1 MASELYI
8 EDKLVDLPTDADISI
23 EYAIAKIGEIEKR
36 SGVRSAEFTIP
47 KTAKNKAIFENPDD
61 VNNIGTKPYRRLK
74 ARYYSN
80 GIDQQISFAT
90 LKESAQGYNVNI
102 YGGNSD
108 FFAALKDGK
117 LTDIDFSAYD
127 YYHTLTNYVATR
139 TDLDIP
145 RSIALNVE
153 QPTAIALG
161 DIRYQPPSV
170 SIEFLL
176 EQMAASQGYTL
187 NNETKLKYGYPNQ
200 LMVLPLCKEWLRD
213 FNGDKYN
220 CEFYSDT
227 KVASTPIIDRVK
239 FTDFISGDPKYF
251 TPQAL
256 ALWDGYICLNDE
268 LQITYSLTITVDVSL
283 DFAPLMLPLGIRIRN
298 GTSIVN
304 TLLVPYLSV
313 PAGLNTYTITG
324 TNSVSPQSGYDD
336 SVALYVDIF
345 PTNDTINNLPTV
357 TFVEATISITNVN
370 VLEPTKVNGSPSTIF
385 LSRQF
390 CTVNSLIPDTKQSEL
405 IATYLKLTC
414 SLIQVDEVN
423 KVVNIVPFEK
433 LNDNIANSLDWSNKL
448 DLTDTP
454 QITFAVDG
462 YAQRNLC
469 RWQYDERIDPNQ
481 NATFANGVITLDDQN
496 LDDEQDLIEID
507 FSASTQAL
515 TGGLVIADLQ
525 IFNDDGT
532 FKDEIDQRILFA
544 KFNDVAFTY
553 TDGTTNSA
561 QTTDILLTHFQK
573 SGEIN
578 LGFDDNLIPT
588 FYQAFIDVLDKAKI
602 VTCLLRLNA
611 SDINQ
616 LDLTIPVYIE
626 YFNSYFYVSKISGYN
641 PNRNVSTLVELVK
654 LY

>member
-139 TDLDIP
+139 TDLDVP

-161 DIRYQPPSV
+161 NIAYQPPSV
-170 SIEFLL
+170 SIEFIL
-176 EQMAASQGYTL
+176 EQIAASQGYNL

-220 CEFYSDT
+220 CEFFGDT
-227 KVASTPIIDRVK
+227 LAFPGISSVNVILLTDKISGNDIYFSSAAVASWNGGAI
-239 FTDFISGDPKYF
+239 Y
-251 TPQAL
+251 
-256 ALWDGYICLNDE
+256 LNDIINVDYE
-268 LQITYSLTITVDVSL
+268 IEVTITVTNNSSSINLIVHSI
-283 DFAPLMLPLGIRIRN
+283 GINDIIPA
-298 GTSIVN
+298 GDLVIGVN
-304 TLLVPYLSV
+304 TFTYSGSSTLTQSISLENVIYFEILS
-313 PAGLNTYTITG
+313 A
-324 TNSVSPQSGYDD
+324 SS
-336 SVALYVDIF
+336 LY
-345 PTNDTINNLPTV
+345 NA
-357 TFVEATISITNVN
+357 ATASIKITN
-370 VLEPTKVNGSPSTIF
+370 TKVIQPTAVGQTVGGY

-390 CTVNSLIPDTKQSEL
+390 TTVNSLLPDTKQSEL
-405 IATYLKLTC
+405 LATYLKLTC

-423 KVVNIVPFEK
+423 KVVNIIPFEK
-433 LNDNIANSLDWSNKL
+433 LNDNIANALDWSNKL

-469 RWQYDERIDPNQ
+469 TWQYDERIDPNQ
-481 NATFANGVITLDDQN
+481 NATFANGVIALDDQN

-515 TGGLVIADLQ
+515 TGGLVVADLQ

>member
-139 TDLDIP
+139 TDLDVP

-161 DIRYQPPSV
+161 NIAYQPPSV

-220 CEFYSDT
+220 CEFYGDTLVLPAPAAANKIMMLTKISGSDIYFDPSSIATWDGSVILNDIITVTYNIVINITVTIVGNITIDVNSIGISDT
-227 KVASTPIIDRVK
+227 RLAADVVVGVNTFTYSGTATLTPSALTDDANAITISFLTAAIYTVAD
-239 FTDFISGDPKYF
+239 
-251 TPQAL
+251 A
-256 ALWDGYICLNDE
+256 
-268 LQITYSLTITVDVSL
+268 SLTITDTVVVTPTEVN
-283 DFAPLMLPLGIRIRN
+283 ALP
-298 GTSIVN
+298 SVN
-304 TLLVPYLSV
+304 F
-313 PAGLNTYTITG
+313 I
-324 TNSVSPQSGYDD
+324 
-336 SVALYVDIF
+336 
-345 PTNDTINNLPTV
+345 
-357 TFVEATISITNVN
+357 
-370 VLEPTKVNGSPSTIF
+370 
-385 LSRQF
+385 SRQF
-390 CTVNSLIPDTKQSEL
+390 TTVNSLLPDTKQSEL
-405 IATYLKLTC
+405 LATYLKLTC

-423 KVVNIVPFEK
+423 KVVNIIPFEK
-433 LNDNIANSLDWSNKL
+433 LNDNIPNALDWSNKL

-469 RWQYDERIDPNQ
+469 TWQYDEVFDPNQ

-515 TGGLVIADLQ
+515 TGGLIVADLQ

-553 TDGTTNSA
+553 TDGTSNSA

-578 LGFDDNLIPT
+578 LGFNDNLIPT

>member
-8 EDKLVDLPTDADISI
+8 EDRLVDLPTDADISI

-117 LTDIDFSAYD
+117 LTDIDFSDYD

-139 TDLDIP
+139 TDLDVP
-145 RSIALNVE
+145 RSISLNVE
-153 QPTAIALG
+153 QPSAIALG
-161 DIRYQPPSV
+161 NIAYQPPSV

-200 LMVLPLCKEWLRD
+200 LMVMPLCKEWLRD

-220 CEFYSDT
+220 CEFFGNTLVLPAPFASNKIMMLTKISGSDIYFDPTSIATWDGSVILNDIITVTYNIVINITVTTVGNITIDVNSIGISDT
-227 KVASTPIIDRVK
+227 RLAADVVVGVNTFTYSGTATLTPSALTDDANAITISFLTSAIYTVAD
-239 FTDFISGDPKYF
+239 
-251 TPQAL
+251 A
-256 ALWDGYICLNDE
+256 
-268 LQITYSLTITVDVSL
+268 SLTITDTVVVTPTEVN
-283 DFAPLMLPLGIRIRN
+283 ALP
-298 GTSIVN
+298 SVN
-304 TLLVPYLSV
+304 F
-313 PAGLNTYTITG
+313 I
-324 TNSVSPQSGYDD
+324 
-336 SVALYVDIF
+336 
-345 PTNDTINNLPTV
+345 
-357 TFVEATISITNVN
+357 
-370 VLEPTKVNGSPSTIF
+370 
-385 LSRQF
+385 SRQF
-390 CTVNSLIPDTKQSEL
+390 TTVNSLVPDLKQSDL
-405 IATYLKLTC
+405 LVTYLKLTC

-423 KVVNIVPFEK
+423 KNIKIIPFEK
-433 LNDNIANSLDWSNKL
+433 LNDNIANALDWSNKL

-469 RWQYDERIDPNQ
+469 TWQYDEILTKRPL
-481 NATFANGVITLDDQN
+481 ANGVIQLDDQN

-507 FSASTQAL
+507 FSATPQAL
-515 TGGLVIADLQ
+515 KSGFNISFLP
-525 IFNDDGT
+525 IFNSGGT
-532 FKDEIDQRILFA
+532 FRDAIDQRILFA

-553 TDGTTNSA
+553 TDGTSNSA

-641 PNRNVSTLVELVK
+641 PNRNVSTKVELVK

>member
-8 EDKLVDLPTDADISI
+8 DDKLVDLPTDTDISI

-36 SGVRSAEFTIP
+36 SGARSAEFTIP

-61 VNNIGTKPYRRLK
+61 VNNVGTKPYRRIK

-90 LKESAQGYNVNI
+90 LKESAQGYSVNI

-108 FFAALKDGK
+108 FFAALKDGE
-117 LTDIDFSAYD
+117 LSDIDFSSYD

-139 TDLDIP
+139 TDLNVP
-145 RSIALNVE
+145 RSIAKNFE
-153 QPTAIALG
+153 QPSALTIQ

-170 SIEFLL
+170 SIEFIL
-176 EQMAASQGYTL
+176 EQIAAAQGYTL

-220 CEFYSDT
+220 CEFFGDTLVLPAPAAANKIMMLTKISGSDVYFDSASIATWDGSVILNDVITVTYDIVINITVTTPGNITIDVNSIGISDT
-227 KVASTPIIDRVK
+227 RLAADVIVGVNTFTYSGTATLTPSAL
-239 FTDFISGDPKYF
+239 TDDANAITISFLTAAIYTD
-251 TPQAL
+251 AD
-256 ALWDGYICLNDE
+256 A
-268 LQITYSLTITVDVSL
+268 SLTITDTVVVTPTSVDANPS
-283 DFAPLMLPLGIRIRN
+283 
-298 GTSIVN
+298 VN
-304 TLLVPYLSV
+304 F
-313 PAGLNTYTITG
+313 I
-324 TNSVSPQSGYDD
+324 
-336 SVALYVDIF
+336 
-345 PTNDTINNLPTV
+345 
-357 TFVEATISITNVN
+357 
-370 VLEPTKVNGSPSTIF
+370 
-385 LSRQF
+385 SRQF
-390 CTVNSLIPDTKQSEL
+390 CTVNSLLPELKQSDL
-405 IATYLKLTC
+405 LATYLKLTC

-423 KVVNIVPFEK
+423 KVVSIVPFEK
-433 LNDNIANSLDWSNKL
+433 ITDNIPNALDWSNKL

-454 QITFAVDG
+454 QITFAIDG

-469 RWQYDERIDPNQ
+469 TWQYDEVFDPNQ
-481 NATFANGVITLDDQN
+481 TATFANGVITLDDAN
-496 LDDEQDLIEID
+496 LENEQDLIEID

-515 TGGLVIADLQ
+515 TGGFNIADLQ
-525 IFNDDGT
+525 LFNSDGT
-532 FKDEIDQRILFA
+532 FRDEIGQRILFA

-553 TDGTTNSA
+553 TDGTSTSA
-561 QTTDILLTHFQK
+561 QTTNILLTHFQK

-616 LDLTIPVYIE
+616 LDLTKPVYIE
-626 YFNSYFYVSKISGYN
+626 YFNSYFYISQISSYN
-641 PNRNVSTLVELVK
+641 PNGNKSTSVELVK

>member
-108 FFAALKDGK
+108 FFAALKDGN

-139 TDLDIP
+139 TDLNVP

-161 DIRYQPPSV
+161 NIAYQPPSV

-176 EQMAASQGYTL
+176 EQIAASQGYTL

-200 LMVLPLCKEWLRD
+200 LMVLPLCRD
-213 FNGDKYN
+213 FVRDTDGDRYN
-220 CEFYSDT
+220 CKFTANNTFPLGMIYNIFDFTNKVFGKDTYFSPDALATWLGFVVLNDNITINYKIDITLTLTTTATLSIFLFNTPISGVLLETIAAGDLVIGVNTFSYSGQITLSPNPSNEDAIVLGVAFSQSVGFSSAECSFEISDT
-227 KVASTPIIDRVK
+227 IIN
-239 FTDFISGDPKYF
+239 SGTAIDPTIGSAFQSRQYF
-251 TPQAL
+251 T
-256 ALWDGYICLNDE
+256 
-268 LQITYSLTITVDVSL
+268 
-283 DFAPLMLPLGIRIRN
+283 
-298 GTSIVN
+298 VN
-304 TLLVPYLSV
+304 TL
-313 PAGLNTYTITG
+313 
-324 TNSVSPQSGYDD
+324 
-336 SVALYVDIF
+336 
-345 PTNDTINNLPTV
+345 
-357 TFVEATISITNVN
+357 
-370 VLEPTKVNGSPSTIF
+370 
-385 LSRQF
+385 
-390 CTVNSLIPDTKQSEL
+390 IPDIKQSEL
-405 IATYLKLTC
+405 LATYLKLTC

-423 KVVNIVPFEK
+423 KMVNIVPFEK
-433 LNDNIANSLDWSNKL
+433 LNDNIPNALDWSNKL

-454 QITFAVDG
+454 QITFAIDG

-469 RWQYDERIDPNQ
+469 TWKYDERIDPNQ
-481 NATFANGVITLDDQN
+481 TATFANGVITLDDQN

-515 TGGLVIADLQ
+515 TGGLVVADLQ

-553 TDGTTNSA
+553 TDGTSNSA

-588 FYQAFIDVLDKAKI
+588 FYQSFIDVLDKAKI

>member
-108 FFAALKDGK
+108 FFAALKDGN

-139 TDLDIP
+139 TDLDVP

-170 SIEFLL
+170 SIEFIL
-176 EQMAASQGYTL
+176 EQIAASQGYTL

-220 CEFYSDT
+220 CEFFGDT
-227 KVASTPIIDRVK
+227 TLIPGVASTNRILLLDK
-239 FTDFISGDPKYF
+239 ISGSDIYF
-251 TPQAL
+251 DAAAL
-256 ALWDGYICLNDE
+256 ASWNGLVVQLNDTLE
-268 LQITYSLTITVDVSL
+268 VDYEIVITIDVITPASFTIEINSIGITDVIPIGDIVVGTNTFTYSGTATLTPSGVNLVNDIYFDISMVFGGNYSGMTGSL
-283 DFAPLMLPLGIRIRN
+283 K
-298 GTSIVN
+298 
-304 TLLVPYLSV
+304 
-313 PAGLNTYTITG
+313 
-324 TNSVSPQSGYDD
+324 
-336 SVALYVDIF
+336 
-345 PTNDTINNLPTV
+345 
-357 TFVEATISITNVN
+357 ITN
-370 VLEPTKVNGSPSTIF
+370 TKVIEPSSVTLGNTSGF
-385 LSRQF
+385 LGKEF
-390 CTVNSLIPDTKQSEL
+390 TTVNSLLPDTKQSEL
-405 IATYLKLTC
+405 LATYLKLTC

-433 LNDNIANSLDWSNKL
+433 LNDNIANALDWSNKL

-469 RWQYDERIDPNQ
+469 TWQYDEMFDPNQ
-481 NATFANGVITLDDQN
+481 NATFANGVIALDDQN

-515 TGGLVIADLQ
+515 TGGLVVADLQ

>member
-139 TDLDIP
+139 TDLNVP

-161 DIRYQPPSV
+161 NIAYQPPSV

-220 CEFYSDT
+220 CEFYGDT
-227 KVASTPIIDRVK
+227 LAFPGISSVNVILLTDKISGNDIYFSSAAVASWNGGAI
-239 FTDFISGDPKYF
+239 Y
-251 TPQAL
+251 
-256 ALWDGYICLNDE
+256 LNDIINVDYE
-268 LQITYSLTITVDVSL
+268 IEVTITVTNNSSSINLIVHSI
-283 DFAPLMLPLGIRIRN
+283 GINDIIPAGDLVIGVN
-298 GTSIVN
+298 TFTYSGTS
-304 TLLVPYLSV
+304 TLTQSISLENVIYFEILS
-313 PAGLNTYTITG
+313 A
-324 TNSVSPQSGYDD
+324 SS
-336 SVALYVDIF
+336 LY
-345 PTNDTINNLPTV
+345 NA
-357 TFVEATISITNVN
+357 ATASIKITNTRVI
-370 VLEPTKVNGSPSTIF
+370 EPTAVGQTVGGY

-390 CTVNSLIPDTKQSEL
+390 TTVNSLLPDTKQSDL
-405 IATYLKLTC
+405 LATYLKLTC
-414 SLIQVDEVN
+414 SLIQVDEIN

-433 LNDNIANSLDWSNKL
+433 LNDNIANALDWSNKL

-469 RWQYDERIDPNQ
+469 TWQYDSVFDPNQ
-481 NATFANGVITLDDQN
+481 NATFANGVIALDDQN

-515 TGGLVIADLQ
+515 TGGLVVADLQ

-553 TDGTTNSA
+553 TDGTSNSA

>member
-139 TDLDIP
+139 TDLNVP

-170 SIEFLL
+170 SIEFIL

-187 NNETKLKYGYPNQ
+187 NNETKLKYDYPNQ

-220 CEFYSDT
+220 CEFFGDTLGVPDFSGRTQVLMLTKLSGSDN
-227 KVASTPIIDRVK
+227 
-239 FTDFISGDPKYF
+239 YF
-251 TPQAL
+251 SPTAIATWAGL
-256 ALWDGYICLNDE
+256 VVLNDIININYKITF
-268 LQITYSLTITVDVSL
+268 QINVTTVGDLAIYVDPLAVHLVSNTNVSL
-283 DFAPLMLPLGIRIRN
+283 GLNTFVFTGSGQLNEQNAGNDYSNPIEIAFLFNGVYTTVNATFEITNTVVIEPTAVDAFAPLN
-298 GTSIVN
+298 
-304 TLLVPYLSV
+304 YLSRE
-313 PAGLNTYTITG
+313 Y
-324 TNSVSPQSGYDD
+324 
-336 SVALYVDIF
+336 
-345 PTNDTINNLPTV
+345 
-357 TFVEATISITNVN
+357 
-370 VLEPTKVNGSPSTIF
+370 
-385 LSRQF
+385 
-390 CTVNSLIPDTKQSEL
+390 CTVNSLLPDTKQSEL
-405 IATYLKLTC
+405 LATYLKLTC

-433 LNDNIANSLDWSNKL
+433 LNDNIPNALDWSNKL

-469 RWQYDERIDPNQ
+469 TWQYDSVFDPNQ
-481 NATFANGVITLDDQN
+481 NATFANGVIALDDQN

-515 TGGLVIADLQ
+515 TGGLVVADLQ
-525 IFNDDGT
+525 IFNSGGT

>member
-117 LTDIDFSAYD
+117 LTDIDFSDYD

-139 TDLDIP
+139 TDLNVP

-153 QPTAIALG
+153 QPTAITLG
-161 DIRYQPPSV
+161 NITYQPPSV

-176 EQMAASQGYTL
+176 EQMAASQGYTI

-220 CEFYSDT
+220 CEFFGDT
-227 KVASTPIIDRVK
+227 LAYPGISSVNIILLTDKISGNDIYFSADAVASWNGGAI
-239 FTDFISGDPKYF
+239 Y
-251 TPQAL
+251 
-256 ALWDGYICLNDE
+256 LNDIISVDYE
-268 LQITYSLTITVDVSL
+268 IEVTITVTNNSSSINLIVHSIGINDVIPSGDL
-283 DFAPLMLPLGIRIRN
+283 VIGVNTFTYS
-298 GTSIVN
+298 GTS
-304 TLLVPYLSV
+304 TLTQSISLENVIYFEILS
-313 PAGLNTYTITG
+313 A
-324 TNSVSPQSGYDD
+324 SS
-336 SVALYVDIF
+336 LY
-345 PTNDTINNLPTV
+345 NA
-357 TFVEATISITNVN
+357 ATASIKITNTRVIT
-370 VLEPTKVNGSPSTIF
+370 PTAVGQTVGGY

-390 CTVNSLIPDTKQSEL
+390 TTVNSLVPDLKQSEL

-423 KVVNIVPFEK
+423 KVVNIIPFEK
-433 LNDNIANSLDWSNKL
+433 LNDNIPNALDWSNKL

-469 RWQYDERIDPNQ
+469 TWQYDEVFDPNQ
-481 NATFANGVITLDDQN
+481 NATFANGVIQLDDQN

-515 TGGLVIADLQ
+515 TGGLVVADLQ

-553 TDGTTNSA
+553 TDGTSNSA

>member
-117 LTDIDFSAYD
+117 LTDIDFSDYD

-139 TDLDIP
+139 TDLDVP

-161 DIRYQPPSV
+161 NIAYQPPSV
-170 SIEFLL
+170 SIEFIL
-176 EQMAASQGYTL
+176 EQMAASQGYNL

-200 LMVLPLCKEWLRD
+200 LMILPLCKEWLRD

-220 CEFYSDT
+220 CEFFGNVLDVIDPFNFRIRLDNKISGNDT
-227 KVASTPIIDRVK
+227 YFSADALASWVDGSISLNDILLIEYEIQIIFDIVLLVNDFDLTVNGIIDETIDVA
-239 FTDFISGDPKYF
+239 DLFI
-251 TPQAL
+251 
-256 ALWDGYICLNDE
+256 
-268 LQITYSLTITVDVSL
+268 
-283 DFAPLMLPLGIRIRN
+283 
-298 GTSIVN
+298 
-304 TLLVPYLSV
+304 
-313 PAGLNTYTITG
+313 GLNTFNY
-324 TNSVSPQSGYDD
+324 SGQVTLTPSAPFD
-336 SVALYVDIF
+336 ANHIYVNYEGPISQLN
-345 PTNDTINNLPTV
+345 PSINAHT
-357 TFVEATISITNVN
+357 ASIKIKNVK
-370 VLEPTKVNGSPSTIF
+370 VIEPTKVDGSLYF
-385 LSRQF
+385 GYLSRQF
-390 CTVNSLIPDTKQSEL
+390 CTINSLLPDTKQSDL
-405 IATYLKLTC
+405 LATYLKLTC

-423 KVVNIVPFEK
+423 KNIKIIPFEK
-433 LNDNIANSLDWSNKL
+433 LNDNIPNALDWSNKL
-448 DLTDTP
+448 DLTEVP
-454 QITFAVDG
+454 QITFAIDG

-469 RWQYDERIDPNQ
+469 TWQYDERIDPNQ
-481 NATFANGVITLDDQN
+481 TATFANGVIALDDQN

-515 TGGLVIADLQ
+515 TGGLIVADLQ

-553 TDGTTNSA
+553 TDGTSNSA

>member
-127 YYHTLTNYVATR
+127 YYHTLSNYVATR
-139 TDLDIP
+139 TDLNVP

-153 QPTAIALG
+153 QPTAITLG

-170 SIEFLL
+170 SIEFIL
-176 EQMAASQGYTL
+176 EQMAASQGYSL

-220 CEFYSDT
+220 CQFFGDT
-227 KVASTPIIDRVK
+227 LGTP
-239 FTDFISGDPKYF
+239 DFSGRTQILMLDKISGSDAYF
-251 TPQAL
+251 NPTAIATWAGL
-256 ALWDGYICLNDE
+256 VVLNDIITIDF
-268 LQITYSLTITVDVSL
+268 QITVNINFTTVGDL
-283 DFAPLMLPLGIRIRN
+283 AI
-298 GTSIVN
+298 
-304 TLLVPYLSV
+304 
-313 PAGLNTYTITG
+313 
-324 TNSVSPQSGYDD
+324 
-336 SVALYVDIF
+336 YVDPLDVF
-345 PTNDTINNLPTV
+345 
-357 TFVEATISITNVN
+357 
-370 VLEPTKVNGSPSTIF
+370 
-385 LSRQF
+385 
-390 CTVNSLIPDTKQSEL
+390 LIPDTSVTLGLNTFTFTGSGQLNEQDAGNDYSNPIEIAFLTNGVYTTVDATFTITNTVILEPTAVDAFAPLNYLSREFCTVGSLLPDIKQSEL
-405 IATYLKLTC
+405 LATYLKLTC

-433 LNDNIANSLDWSNKL
+433 LNDNIPNALDWSNKL

-469 RWQYDERIDPNQ
+469 TWQYDEVFDPNQ

-515 TGGLVIADLQ
+515 TGGLVVADLQ

-553 TDGTTNSA
+553 TDGTSNSA

>member
-139 TDLDIP
+139 TDLDVP

-153 QPTAIALG
+153 QPSAITLG
-161 DIRYQPPSV
+161 NIAYQPPSV

-176 EQMAASQGYTL
+176 EQMAASQGYNL

-220 CEFYSDT
+220 CEFYGDT
-227 KVASTPIIDRVK
+227 LAFPGISSVNVILLTDKISGNDIYFSSAAVASWNGGAI
-239 FTDFISGDPKYF
+239 Y
-251 TPQAL
+251 
-256 ALWDGYICLNDE
+256 LNDIINVDYE
-268 LQITYSLTITVDVSL
+268 IEVTITVTNNSSSINLIVHSI
-283 DFAPLMLPLGIRIRN
+283 GINDIIPA
-298 GTSIVN
+298 GDLVIGVN
-304 TLLVPYLSV
+304 TFTYSGSSTLTQSISLENVIYFEILS
-313 PAGLNTYTITG
+313 A
-324 TNSVSPQSGYDD
+324 SS
-336 SVALYVDIF
+336 LY
-345 PTNDTINNLPTV
+345 NA
-357 TFVEATISITNVN
+357 ATASIKITN
-370 VLEPTKVNGSPSTIF
+370 TKVIQPTAVGQTVGGY

-390 CTVNSLIPDTKQSEL
+390 TTVNSLLPDTKQSEL
-405 IATYLKLTC
+405 LATYLKLTC

-423 KVVNIVPFEK
+423 KVVNIIPFEK

-469 RWQYDERIDPNQ
+469 TWQYDERIDPNQ

-515 TGGLVIADLQ
+515 TGGLVVADLQ
-525 IFNDDGT
+525 IFNYDGT

-553 TDGTTNSA
+553 TDGTSNSA

>member
-139 TDLDIP
+139 TDLDVP

-161 DIRYQPPSV
+161 DIRYQPPSL

-220 CEFYSDT
+220 CEFYGDT
-227 KVASTPIIDRVK
+227 LAFPGISSVNVILLTDKISGNDIYFSSAAVASWNGGAI
-239 FTDFISGDPKYF
+239 Y
-251 TPQAL
+251 
-256 ALWDGYICLNDE
+256 LNDIINVDYE
-268 LQITYSLTITVDVSL
+268 IEVTITVTNNSSSINLIVHSI
-283 DFAPLMLPLGIRIRN
+283 GINDIIPA
-298 GTSIVN
+298 GDLVIGVN
-304 TLLVPYLSV
+304 TFTYSGSSTLTQSISLENVIYFEILS
-313 PAGLNTYTITG
+313 A
-324 TNSVSPQSGYDD
+324 SS
-336 SVALYVDIF
+336 LY
-345 PTNDTINNLPTV
+345 NA
-357 TFVEATISITNVN
+357 ATASIKITN
-370 VLEPTKVNGSPSTIF
+370 TKVIQPTAVGQTVGGY

-390 CTVNSLIPDTKQSEL
+390 TTVNSLLPDTKQSEL
-405 IATYLKLTC
+405 LATYLKLTC

-423 KVVNIVPFEK
+423 KNIKIIPFQK
-433 LNDNIANSLDWSNKL
+433 LNDNIPNALDWSNKL
-448 DLTDTP
+448 DLTEVP
-454 QITFAVDG
+454 QITFAIDG

-469 RWQYDERIDPNQ
+469 TWQYDSVFDPNQ
-481 NATFANGVITLDDQN
+481 NATFANGVIALDDQN

-515 TGGLVIADLQ
+515 TGGLIVADLQ

-553 TDGTTNSA
+553 TDGTSNSA

>member
-139 TDLDIP
+139 TDLDVP

-161 DIRYQPPSV
+161 NIAYQPPSV
-170 SIEFLL
+170 SIEFIL
-176 EQMAASQGYTL
+176 EQMAASQGYTI
-187 NNETKLKYGYPNQ
+187 NNQTKFKYGYPNQ
-200 LMVLPLCKEWLRD
+200 LMILPLCKDWFRD

-220 CEFYSDT
+220 CEFFGDALDMIDLFNFRIRLDNKISGSDIYFNADALASWVDGSISLNDILLIEYEIQVAVNVVLVVDNLEI
-227 KVASTPIIDRVK
+227 KVNGIID
-239 FTDFISGDPKYF
+239 
-251 TPQAL
+251 
-256 ALWDGYICLNDE
+256 E
-268 LQITYSLTITVDVSL
+268 TINSSNL
-283 DFAPLMLPLGIRIRN
+283 FL
-298 GTSIVN
+298 
-304 TLLVPYLSV
+304 
-313 PAGLNTYTITG
+313 GLNTFNYSGQVTLTPSAPFNANHIYVNLRFPITQFSAASA
-324 TNSVSPQSGYDD
+324 SVK
-336 SVALYVDIF
+336 IK
-345 PTNDTINNLPTV
+345 
-357 TFVEATISITNVN
+357 NVK
-370 VLEPTKVNGSPSTIF
+370 VIEPTKVDASLHLGY

-390 CTVNSLIPDTKQSEL
+390 TTVNSLLPDTKQSEL

-423 KVVNIVPFEK
+423 KVVNIIPFEK

-469 RWQYDERIDPNQ
+469 TWQYDERIDPNQ
-481 NATFANGVITLDDQN
+481 NATFANGVIALDDQN

-515 TGGLVIADLQ
+515 TGGLVVADLQ

>member
-139 TDLDIP
+139 TDLDVP

-153 QPTAIALG
+153 QPSAIALG
-161 DIRYQPPSV
+161 NIAYQPPSV

-176 EQMAASQGYTL
+176 EQIAASQGYTL
-187 NNETKLKYGYPNQ
+187 NNETKAKYDYPNQ

-220 CEFYSDT
+220 CEFYGDT
-227 KVASTPIIDRVK
+227 LAFPGISSVNVILLTDKISGNDIYFSSAAVASWTGGAI
-239 FTDFISGDPKYF
+239 Y
-251 TPQAL
+251 
-256 ALWDGYICLNDE
+256 LNDIINVDYE
-268 LQITYSLTITVDVSL
+268 IEVTITVTNNSSSINLIVHSI
-283 DFAPLMLPLGIRIRN
+283 GINDIIPA
-298 GTSIVN
+298 GDLVIGVN
-304 TLLVPYLSV
+304 TFTYSGSSTLTQSISLENVIYFEILS
-313 PAGLNTYTITG
+313 A
-324 TNSVSPQSGYDD
+324 SS
-336 SVALYVDIF
+336 LY
-345 PTNDTINNLPTV
+345 NA
-357 TFVEATISITNVN
+357 ATASIKITN
-370 VLEPTKVNGSPSTIF
+370 TKVIQPTAVGQTVGGY

-390 CTVNSLIPDTKQSEL
+390 TTVNSLVPDLKQSEL
-405 IATYLKLTC
+405 LATYLKLTC

-433 LNDNIANSLDWSNKL
+433 LNDNIPNALDWSNKL

-469 RWQYDERIDPNQ
+469 TWQYDEVFDPNQ
-481 NATFANGVITLDDQN
+481 NATFANGVIALDDQN

-515 TGGLVIADLQ
+515 TGGLVVADLQ

-588 FYQAFIDVLDKAKI
+588 FYQSFIDVLDKAKI

>member
-139 TDLDIP
+139 TDLDVP

-161 DIRYQPPSV
+161 NIAYQPPSV
-170 SIEFLL
+170 SIEFIL
-176 EQMAASQGYTL
+176 EQIAASQGYNL

-220 CEFYSDT
+220 CEFFGDT
-227 KVASTPIIDRVK
+227 LAFPGISSVNVILLTDKISGNDIYFSSAAVASWNGGAI
-239 FTDFISGDPKYF
+239 Y
-251 TPQAL
+251 
-256 ALWDGYICLNDE
+256 LNDIINVDYE
-268 LQITYSLTITVDVSL
+268 IEVTITVTNNSSSINLIVHSI
-283 DFAPLMLPLGIRIRN
+283 GINDIIPA
-298 GTSIVN
+298 GDLVIGVN
-304 TLLVPYLSV
+304 TFTYSGSSTLTQSISLENVIYFEILS
-313 PAGLNTYTITG
+313 A
-324 TNSVSPQSGYDD
+324 SS
-336 SVALYVDIF
+336 LY
-345 PTNDTINNLPTV
+345 NA
-357 TFVEATISITNVN
+357 ATASIKITN
-370 VLEPTKVNGSPSTIF
+370 TKVIQPTAVGQTVGGY

-390 CTVNSLIPDTKQSEL
+390 TTVNSLLPDTKQSEL
-405 IATYLKLTC
+405 LATYLKLTC

-423 KVVNIVPFEK
+423 KVVNIIPFEK
-433 LNDNIANSLDWSNKL
+433 LNDNIANALDWSNKL

-469 RWQYDERIDPNQ
+469 TWQYDERIDPNQ
-481 NATFANGVITLDDQN
+481 NATFANGVIALDDQN

-515 TGGLVIADLQ
+515 TGGLVVADLQ

-578 LGFDDNLIPT
+578 LGFDDNLIQT

>member
-139 TDLDIP
+139 TDLNVP
-145 RSIALNVE
+145 RSIALNIE
-153 QPTAIALG
+153 QPTAITLG
-161 DIRYQPPSV
+161 NIAYQPPSV

-176 EQMAASQGYTL
+176 EQMAASQGYTI

-220 CEFYSDT
+220 CEFFGDT
-227 KVASTPIIDRVK
+227 LAYPGISSVNIILLTDKISGNDIYFSADAVASWNGGAI
-239 FTDFISGDPKYF
+239 Y
-251 TPQAL
+251 
-256 ALWDGYICLNDE
+256 LNDIISVDYE
-268 LQITYSLTITVDVSL
+268 IEVTITVTNNSSSINLIVHSIGINDVIPSGDL
-283 DFAPLMLPLGIRIRN
+283 VIGVNTFTYS
-298 GTSIVN
+298 GTS
-304 TLLVPYLSV
+304 TLTQSISLENVIYFEILS
-313 PAGLNTYTITG
+313 A
-324 TNSVSPQSGYDD
+324 SS
-336 SVALYVDIF
+336 LY
-345 PTNDTINNLPTV
+345 NA
-357 TFVEATISITNVN
+357 ATASIKITNTRVIT
-370 VLEPTKVNGSPSTIF
+370 PTAVGQTVGGY

-390 CTVNSLIPDTKQSEL
+390 TTVNSLVPDLKQSEL

-423 KVVNIVPFEK
+423 KVVNIIPFEK
-433 LNDNIANSLDWSNKL
+433 LNDNIANALDWSNKL

-469 RWQYDERIDPNQ
+469 TWQYDEVFDPNQ
-481 NATFANGVITLDDQN
+481 NATFANGVIALDDQN

-515 TGGLVIADLQ
+515 TGGLVVADLQ

-553 TDGTTNSA
+553 TDGTSNSA
-561 QTTDILLTHFQK
+561 QTTDILLTHFKK

>member
-8 EDKLVDLPTDADISI
+8 DDKLVDLPTDTDISI

-36 SGVRSAEFTIP
+36 SGARSAEFTIP

-61 VNNIGTKPYRRLK
+61 VNNVGTKPYRRIK

-90 LKESAQGYNVNI
+90 LKESAQGYSVNI

-108 FFAALKDGK
+108 FFAALKDGE
-117 LTDIDFSAYD
+117 LSDIDFSAYD

-139 TDLDIP
+139 TDLNVP
-145 RSIALNVE
+145 RSIAKNFE
-153 QPTAIALG
+153 QPSALTIQ

-170 SIEFLL
+170 SIEFIL
-176 EQMAASQGYTL
+176 EQIAAAQGYTL
-187 NNETKLKYGYPNQ
+187 NNQTKLKYGYPNQ

-220 CEFYSDT
+220 CEFYGDALD
-227 KVASTPIIDRVK
+227 VIDPFNFRIRLDNK
-239 FTDFISGDPKYF
+239 ISGDDTYF
-251 TPQAL
+251 SPAAL
-256 ALWDGYICLNDE
+256 ASWVDGSISLNDILLIE
-268 LQITYSLTITVDVSL
+268 YEIEIT
-283 DFAPLMLPLGIRIRN
+283 FN
-298 GTSIVN
+298 IV
-304 TLLVPYLSV
+304 LLVNDFDLRV
-313 PAGLNTYTITG
+313 NGIIDETIDVADLFLGLNTFNYSGQVTLTPSAPFNANHIYVNYEGPITQFDAQ
-324 TNSVSPQSGYDD
+324 T
-336 SVALYVDIF
+336 ARIK
-345 PTNDTINNLPTV
+345 IK
-357 TFVEATISITNVN
+357 NVK
-370 VLEPTKVNGSPSTIF
+370 VIEPTKVDASLHLGY

-390 CTVNSLIPDTKQSEL
+390 CTINSLIPDIKQSDL
-405 IATYLKLTC
+405 LATYLKLTC

-423 KVVNIVPFEK
+423 KVVNIIPFEK
-433 LNDNIANSLDWSNKL
+433 LNDNIPNALDWSNKL

-469 RWQYDERIDPNQ
+469 TWQYDEVLDPNQ
-481 NATFANGVITLDDQN
+481 TATFANGVITLDDQN
-496 LDDEQDLIEID
+496 LENEQDLIEID

-515 TGGLVIADLQ
+515 TGGFNIADLQ
-525 IFNDDGT
+525 LLNDDGT
-532 FKDEIDQRILFA
+532 FRDEIDQRILFA

-553 TDGTTNSA
+553 TDGTSNSA
-561 QTTDILLTHFQK
+561 QTTNILLTHFQK

-616 LDLTIPVYIE
+616 LDLTKPVYIE
-626 YFNSYFYVSKISGYN
+626 YFNSYFYVSDIKGYN
-641 PNRNVSTLVELVK
+641 PDRNVSTLVELVK